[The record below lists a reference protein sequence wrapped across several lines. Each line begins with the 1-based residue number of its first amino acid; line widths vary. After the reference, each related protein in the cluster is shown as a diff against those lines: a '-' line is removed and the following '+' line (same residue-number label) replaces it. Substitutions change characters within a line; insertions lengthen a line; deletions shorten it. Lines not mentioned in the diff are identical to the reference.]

1 MTNFKTARFADPT
14 VDFAFKR
21 IFGTEQYKAA
31 TVGLLNSLITDHH
44 IVDVEYPNV
53 ELVPDTEKSR
63 KAVIDIIC
71 TDDTGSQFIV
81 EMQRAPQTYFRE
93 RMVFYASK
101 LISRQEDFKGDWDF
115 HLAPLYVIAFINFSF
130 GEEAKE
136 MNADGRFVFKYVA
149 REEVSGRKMPG
160 STEYYFLQIDGFN
173 KKPEELVDKTEKWL
187 YLLRSS
193 KELKE
198 IPEAFGEDESFETYF
213 SASERA
219 SFTAEEEARYL
230 DDMVTQRD
238 IDNSRRQAEARAHQE
253 GLEEGRVEGRQA
265 GLEEGALQA
274 KLETARKLK
283 AEGLDVEMIIR
294 CTGLSKNQVEVL

>member
-31 TVGLLNSLITDHH
+31 TIGLLNSLITDHH

-93 RMVFYASK
+93 RMIFYASK
-101 LISRQEDFKGDWDF
+101 LIARQEDFKGDWDF
-115 HLAPLYVIAFINFSF
+115 HLAPLYVIAFINFEFWRMSRST
-130 GEEAKE
+130 G
-136 MNADGRFVFKYVA
+136 DVGRFIYHYVS
-149 REEVSGRKMPG
+149 RDEVDGIKMPG
-160 STEYYFLQIDGFN
+160 SPEYFFLQIKGF
-173 KKPEELVDKTEKWL
+173 DKSLDEIADIPEKWL
-187 YLLRSS
+187 YLLSTS
-193 KELKE
+193 KEMRE
-198 IPEAFGEDESFETYF
+198 IPAEFGGDESFETYF

-219 SFTAEEEARYL
+219 SFTAEEEARYI

-238 IDNSRRQAEARAHQE
+238 IDNSRRQAEARA
-253 GLEEGRVEGRQA
+253 RQ
-265 GLEEGALQA
+265 EGALQA
-274 KLETARKLK
+274 KLETARNARDK
-283 AEGLDVEMIIR
+283 GLEVELICQI
-294 CTGLSKNQVEVL
+294 TGFSRDQVEAL

>member
-1 MTNFKTARFADPT
+1 
-14 VDFAFKR
+14 
-21 IFGTEQYKAA
+21 
-31 TVGLLNSLITDHH
+31 
-44 IVDVEYPNV
+44 
-53 ELVPDTEKSR
+53 
-63 KAVIDIIC
+63 
-71 TDDTGSQFIV
+71 
-81 EMQRAPQTYFRE
+81 
-93 RMVFYASK
+93 
-101 LISRQEDFKGDWDF
+101 
-115 HLAPLYVIAFINFSF
+115 
-130 GEEAKE
+130 

-238 IDNSRRQAEARAHQE
+238 IDNSRRQAEARA
-253 GLEEGRVEGRQA
+253 R
-265 GLEEGALQA
+265 EEGALQA

-283 AEGLDVEMIIR
+283 AEGLDVEMISR
-294 CTGLSKNQVEVL
+294 CTGLSRDQVEAL

>member
-1 MTNFKTARFADPT
+1 MTNFRTARFADPT

-31 TVGLLNSLITDHH
+31 TIGLLNSLITDHH

-63 KAVIDIIC
+63 KAVIDVIC

-93 RMVFYASK
+93 RMIFYASK

-115 HLAPLYVIAFINFSF
+115 HLAPLYVIAFINFEFWRMSRST
-130 GEEAKE
+130 G
-136 MNADGRFVFKYVA
+136 DVGRFIYHYVS
-149 REEVSGRKMPG
+149 RDEVDGVKMPG
-160 STEYYFLQIDGFN
+160 SPEYFFLQIKGF
-173 KKPEELVDKTEKWL
+173 DKSLDEIADIPEKWL
-187 YLLRSS
+187 YLLSTS
-193 KELKE
+193 KEMRE
-198 IPEAFGEDESFETYF
+198 IPAEFGGDESFETYF
-213 SASERA
+213 CASERA

-238 IDNSRRQAEARAHQE
+238 IDNSRRQAEARA
-253 GLEEGRVEGRQA
+253 LEKGR
-265 GLEEGALQA
+265 EEGALQA
-274 KLETARKLK
+274 NLETARKMK
-283 AEGLDVEMIIR
+283 AEGLDMDMISR
-294 CTGLSKNQVEVL
+294 CTGLIKDQVEAL

>member
-31 TVGLLNSLITDHH
+31 TIGLLNSLITDHH

-63 KAVIDIIC
+63 KAVIDVIC

-93 RMVFYASK
+93 RMIFYASK

-115 HLAPLYVIAFINFSF
+115 HLAPLYVIAFINFEFWRMSRST
-130 GEEAKE
+130 G
-136 MNADGRFVFKYVA
+136 DVGRFIYHYVS
-149 REEVSGRKMPG
+149 RDEVDGVKMPG
-160 STEYYFLQIDGFN
+160 SPEYFFLQIDGFN

-219 SFTAEEEARYL
+219 SFTAEEEARYI

-238 IDNSRRQAEARAHQE
+238 IDNSRRQAEARARE
-253 GLEEGRVEGRQA
+253 EGRQA

-274 KLETARKLK
+274 KLETARNARDK
-283 AEGLDVEMIIR
+283 GLEVELVCKI
-294 CTGLSKNQVEVL
+294 TGLSRDQVEAL